1 MNADG
6 TVEPVSG
13 RRIAVVTLLVVALA
27 GGATLVAAH
36 GNHVSAN
43 PQVADDGLVVESAS
57 VAGDGHLVV
66 HRDDDGRP
74 GEPIGH
80 AGVEQGYHENVRVTL
95 DADVGAETTLWVVL
109 HEDDGDG
116 EFDPADDPP
125 LESFGSVAGRQVSV
139 RPGDRPVYVSAPG
152 QSAQRVDDGTVRVD
166 RVAAAEDGRVEI
178 RAVDGGQPGDVV
190 GSTAVSAGVNENVT
204 VDVDESFVAEQPE
217 HFGVYV
223 VLATAEGDVVDVGG
237 EPVHSRLS
245 LRTGDGGSDDGG
257 DGDVDVVTATTDEAG
272 GDGADDDGDDESGV
286 LALPGFGVVAALVAV
301 VALLAAARLR
311 ED

>member
-6 TVEPVSG
+6 TAEPVSG
-13 RRIAVVTLLVVALA
+13 RRVAVVTLLVVALA

-43 PQVADDGLVVESAS
+43 PQVADDDLVVESAFVS
-57 VAGDGHLVV
+57 EDGHLVV
-66 HRDDDGRP
+66 HRDDGGRP
-74 GEPIGH
+74 GEPVGH

-95 DADVGAETTLWVVL
+95 DAGVDAETTLWVVL

-116 EFDPADDPP
+116 DGEFDPTDDPP

-139 RPGDRPVYVSAPG
+139 RPGDQPVYVSAPG
-152 QSAQRVDDGTVRVD
+152 QSAQRVDGGTVRVD

-178 RAVDGGQPGDVV
+178 RAVDGGRPGGVV

-217 HFGVYV
+217 YFGVYV

-245 LRTGDGGSDDGG
+245 LRTGDDGSDGGGADG
-257 DGDVDVVTATTDEAG
+257 VDVVTATTDDAG
-272 GDGADDDGDDESGV
+272 GAGDGDESGGV
-286 LALPGFGVVAALVAV
+286 LALPGFGVVIALVAV